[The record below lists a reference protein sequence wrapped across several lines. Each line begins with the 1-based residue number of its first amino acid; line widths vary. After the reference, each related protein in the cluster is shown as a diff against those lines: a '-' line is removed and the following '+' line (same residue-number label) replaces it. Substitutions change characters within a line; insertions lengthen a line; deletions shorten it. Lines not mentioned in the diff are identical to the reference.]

1 MKAHQ
6 VKANQVKPIFDMSTS
21 ELNPQLSAMIS
32 LLDDDDSAVFQSVS
46 HKLREVVSSDN
57 PEAAEVMRLIVEK
70 RDSVPD
76 PAAKRITKFIDEI
89 QFQRLAP
96 KLRHALL
103 DSASLEDFCFL
114 IAQIGY
120 PALDVQKY
128 RQELNRIESVL
139 RLEYASSQTTAEIDR
154 VFMMSNVIFDRE
166 EFRGNSSNYYEPE
179 NSYINRVIERRL
191 GIPISLGAI
200 VLIMA
205 ERLSLPIFGV
215 NMPAHFM
222 LKYERYNFE
231 LFIDP
236 FNQGRIL
243 DKQDCIR
250 FLMNQGYGYVEQYL
264 AKATTAQIVERM
276 FNNLRNSYTEL
287 MMEQKRALIDQYLDV
302 IYDVRGEKRPTSS
315 EQADDDLDD
324 MEEDDLNF

>member
-1 MKAHQ
+1 MNLK
-6 VKANQVKPIFDMSTS
+6 F

-57 PEAAEVMRLIVEK
+57 PEAAEVMRLIVQK
-70 RDSVPD
+70 RDSVSD
-76 PAAKRITKFIDEI
+76 LAAKRITQFIDEI

-96 KLRHALL
+96 KLRQALL

-120 PALDVQKY
+120 PALDIEKY
-128 RQELNRIESVL
+128 QRELNRIESVL

-154 VFMMSNVIFDRE
+154 VFMLTNVIFDRE
-166 EFRGNSSNYYEPE
+166 GFRGNSSNYYEPE
-179 NSYINRVIERRL
+179 NSYINRVIDRKL

-200 VLIMA
+200 VLIIA

-222 LKYERYNFE
+222 LKYERYNLE
-231 LFIDP
+231 LFVDP

-264 AKATTAQIVERM
+264 AKATTIQIVERI

-287 MMEQKRALIDQYLDV
+287 MLEDKRALIDQYLDV
-302 IYDVRGEKRPTSS
+302 IYDTRGEKRPTQS
-315 EQADDDLDD
+315 EKTDEDDDLDD
-324 MEEDDLNF
+324 ADDEELNF

>member
-1 MKAHQ
+1 
-6 VKANQVKPIFDMSTS
+6 MSHTAS
-21 ELNPQLSAMIS
+21 TKINSQLSAMIS
-32 LLDDDDSAVFQSVS
+32 LLDDEDSSVFQSVS
-46 HKLREVVSSDN
+46 HKLREVVASDS

-70 RDSVPD
+70 RDSVSEL
-76 PAAKRITKFIDEI
+76 AAKRITQFIDEI

-103 DSASLEDFCFL
+103 DSAPLEEFCFL

-120 PALDVQKY
+120 PALDVEKY
-128 RQELNRIESVL
+128 RRELNRIESVL
-139 RLEYASSQTTAEIDR
+139 RLEYAASQTNAEIDR
-154 VFMMSNVIFDRE
+154 AFMLSNVIFDRE
-166 EFRGNSSNYYEPE
+166 GFRGNSSNYYEPE
-179 NSYINRVIERRL
+179 NSYINRVIDRKL

-200 VLIMA
+200 VLIIA
-205 ERLSLPIFGV
+205 ERLSLPIYGV

-222 LKYERYNFE
+222 LKYERYNLE

-264 AKATTAQIVERM
+264 AKATTVQIVERM

-287 MMEQKRALIDQYLDV
+287 MLEQKRALIDQYLDV
-302 IYDVRGEKRPTSS
+302 IYDVRGEKRPIPNDPT
-315 EQADDDLDD
+315 DDDEDLDD
-324 MEEDDLNF
+324 MEDDLNF